1 MSEAEKL
8 LIVDDHAMMRNGL
21 SSWLAKNTCW
31 NEIQLADSIEN
42 AKLQLVNK
50 VPEICI
56 IDVQIGQEDGFELLD
71 FITKQYPQIKCVMYS
86 MFDTAGYV
94 SQAKTLGA
102 KGYVSKASPEAE
114 LVKCLQAVSKGELF
128 IDERIQPF
136 FEKIDEIIKFMTKTE
151 RRIFHEI
158 LKGKTNAQ
166 ITEILNIS
174 NHSIECYVSRIYDI
188 TGIRNR
194 EQLIN
199 YFCS

>member
-1 MSEAEKL
+1 
-8 LIVDDHAMMRNGL
+8 
-21 SSWLAKNTCW
+21 
-31 NEIQLADSIEN
+31 
-42 AKLQLVNK
+42 
-50 VPEICI
+50 
-56 IDVQIGQEDGFELLD
+56 
-71 FITKQYPQIKCVMYS
+71 MYS

-174 NHSIECYVSRIYDI
+174 THSIECYVSRIYDI